1 MLFLAFILRLV
12 WLTFLY
18 LLLAAFP
25 CYRSSEPVN
34 GSPAKTVSIFETFAA
49 ATRGC
54 NFSCVANFS
63 LPKYSIC
70 LHFCWSDSLF
80 SNSSI
85 YFSRLIISWLFFV
98 LFLTLLVF
106 KCLNLWSYYPDAQP
120 TSLLC
125 VQQWNYSFIFCVV
138 IYVASLMSII
148 GCNHAGL
155 WWDWLGDELYWEQI
169 WIAKWWIQ
177 WCGIFYFFWQLISRT
192 GPYYLKKPYD
202 VCWNYGGCRYWGRK
216 RRE

>member
-85 YFSRLIISWLFFV
+85 YFSRLIVSWLFFPSIFNSLGIQMLELMV
-98 LFLTLLVF
+98 ILSW
-106 KCLNLWSYYPDAQP
+106 CP
-120 TSLLC
+120 THKS
-125 VQQWNYSFIFCVV
+125 VV
-138 IYVASLMSII
+138 CATV
-148 GCNHAGL
+148 
-155 WWDWLGDELYWEQI
+155 ELQ
-169 WIAKWWIQ
+169 
-177 WCGIFYFFWQLISRT
+177 FYFLCC
-192 GPYYLKKPYD
+192 YLCCFTNVYNW
-202 VCWNYGGCRYWGRK
+202 V
-216 RRE
+216 

>member
-1 MLFLAFILRLV
+1 MLYARIQPKFLSSSKLNKYCQLRH
-12 WLTFLY
+12 
-18 LLLAAFP
+18 
-25 CYRSSEPVN
+25 
-34 GSPAKTVSIFETFAA
+34 
-49 ATRGC
+49 TRW
-54 NFSCVANFS
+54 FS
-63 LPKYSIC
+63 LFFFVPLYNQP
-70 LHFCWSDSLF
+70 L
-80 SNSSI
+80 
-85 YFSRLIISWLFFV
+85 SRLIISWLFFV